1 MNSKITLQQAIQQ
14 RQDILVS
21 IYDVQDRDNNKLNIS
36 LWMHCL
42 REWDTEIL
50 EHLEYRYLNN
60 LEGVK

>member
-36 LWMHCL
+36 LWMHYL
-42 REWDTEIL
+42 RGWDAEIL